1 MAWRRAC
8 HHVFKTC
15 PVVLISRGEKV
26 EPRSSSAAGVET
38 SHVQMSTGDA
48 HLAN

>member
-1 MAWRRAC
+1 M
-8 HHVFKTC
+8 FYNMS
-15 PVVLISRGEKV
+15 VVLISRGEKV

-38 SHVQMSTGDA
+38 SHVQMSRRDV